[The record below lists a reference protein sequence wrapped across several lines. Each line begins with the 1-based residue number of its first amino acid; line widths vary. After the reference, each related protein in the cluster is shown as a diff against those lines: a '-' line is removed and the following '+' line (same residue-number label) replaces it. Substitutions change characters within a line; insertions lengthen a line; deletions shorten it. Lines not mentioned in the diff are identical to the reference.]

1 MAPIVNNRVQNAVP
15 GCNFQNNRGISAHFQ
30 GKPFNTIVIH
40 IYAPTTDAKE
50 AEVQWFYEDLQH
62 LLELTHTHTHKK
74 RYPFHHR
81 DWNAKAGSR
90 EIPGITDKFGLGVQ
104 NEAGQRL
111 TEFCEENKL
120 VIANT
125 IFPTTQ
131 ETTLHMDITQ
141 MVNNKIRLIM
151 FFAAEDGETLYSQQ
165 KQDLELT
172 EA

>member
-1 MAPIVNNRVQNAVP
+1 MPP
-15 GCNFQNNRGISAHFQ
+15 
-30 GKPFNTIVIH
+30 P
-40 IYAPTTDAKE
+40 PDARE

-62 LLELTHTHTHKK
+62 LLELTHTHTHTQ
-74 RYPFHHR
+74 RDILFIIG

-104 NEAGQRL
+104 NEARQRL